1 MPGTFSSGSIKPPIH
16 NQIVELQRKIQ
27 LLEGDR
33 SAYYESSQTT
43 IKKNKSTI
51 LQLRLENKLLH
62 KKLAEALA
70 GDEQVI
76 REAFQNH
83 GSEKAALRNMSAKAA
98 VQVLDQKVCDKMK
111 KLNAQKY
118 ITQTYRRQLDEL
130 HVQFERARK
139 ERRGPPSTEDTTKE
153 GDSAD
158 VLPQKNLRV
167 LENRLEKA
175 QLKCKE
181 AEHIMRSYLKLKQH
195 LQEESLSFQSQLDQ
209 LEGEIL
215 RQKQD
220 LRELQVMNNDA
231 HLAKDAAKAELQRQE
246 ELVYGERRKR
256 EVILSQYKKQVEER
270 RAQAERGE
278 RRAQRAAVHLDEL
291 SSEAQHSVT
300 GGGEE
305 DRAMSSFEEAFHRIR
320 EATGVTGTQEVVDR
334 FISQQD
340 TQKHLHE
347 MKLQNETILQQ
358 LKEER
363 DSLHTQFQE
372 LKYSGESK
380 LTSGRQMLEDCKQHL
395 QREQQR
401 RDGAKET
408 LDRLTHLLNTVNAG
422 VEHLTDKLQH
432 IPLPKDG
439 TVEQAVVD
447 PAERILDLLRQAEW
461 KLQQVQEELQDQD
474 LPTLL
479 KDMEDEEFQASIEGK
494 LPQYNTRITLP
505 ETQRLDPYDEDEDS
519 GDDEGDIITRAS
531 LKRQSQLIIDS
542 KTKRKTRMKK
552 RKGKL

>member
-1 MPGTFSSGSIKPPIH
+1 MPATFSSGSIKPPIH
-16 NQIVELQRKIQ
+16 DQIAELQRKIQ

-43 IKKNKSTI
+43 IKKNRDTI
-51 LQLRLENKLLH
+51 LQLRQENKLLH

-76 REAFQNH
+76 REAFQSR
-83 GSEKAALRNMSAKAA
+83 GSDKAAFRNMSAKAA

-111 KLNAQKY
+111 KLNALKY
-118 ITQTYRRQLDEL
+118 TTETSRRRLDEL
-130 HVQFERARK
+130 HAQYERVRT
-139 ERRGPPSTEDTTKE
+139 ERRGPPSKEDTMNE

-158 VLPQKNLRV
+158 VLPQKQNLRV

-175 QLKCKE
+175 QLKCQE
-181 AEHIMRSYLKLKQH
+181 AEHIMLSYLKLKQH
-195 LQEESLSFQSQLDQ
+195 LQEESLSFQSRLDQ
-209 LEGEIL
+209 LEEEIL
-215 RQKQD
+215 HQKQE

-231 HLAKDAAKAELQRQE
+231 HLAKDSAKAELQQQE

-256 EVILSQYKKQVEER
+256 EVILNRYKKQVEER
-270 RAQAERGE
+270 HAQAERGE
-278 RRAQRAAVHLDEL
+278 RRAQRAAVHPDEL
-291 SSEAQHSVT
+291 SSEAQYSTT

-305 DRAMSSFEEAFHRIR
+305 EAAMSSFEEAFHRIR
-320 EATGVTGTQEVVDR
+320 EATGVTDTQEVVDR

-340 TQKHLHE
+340 TQRHLHE
-347 MKLQNETILQQ
+347 MKVQNEAILQH
-358 LKEER
+358 LKEEK
-363 DSLHTQFQE
+363 DSLDTQFQE

-380 LTSGRQMLEDCKQHL
+380 LTSGRQMLEECKRHL
-395 QREQQR
+395 QKEQQR
-401 RDGAKET
+401 CDSARET
-408 LDRLTHLLNTVNAG
+408 LDRLSHTLNTVCAG

-432 IPLPKDG
+432 IPLMGGAED
-439 TVEQAVVD
+439 VEVD
-447 PAERILDLLRQAEW
+447 SSERILKLLQQAEW
-461 KLQQVQEELQDQD
+461 KLRQVQEELQDKD
-474 LPTLL
+474 LPAVL
-479 KDMEDEEFQASIEGK
+479 KDMEDEEFPASIEGK
-494 LPQYNTRITLP
+494 LPLYNTRITLP

-542 KTKRKTRMKK
+542 KTKRKTRIKK

>member
-1 MPGTFSSGSIKPPIH
+1 MPATFSSGSIKPPIH
-16 NQIVELQRKIQ
+16 DQIAELQRKIQ

-43 IKKNKSTI
+43 IKKNRDTI
-51 LQLRLENKLLH
+51 LQLRQENKLLH

-76 REAFQNH
+76 REAFQSR
-83 GSEKAALRNMSAKAA
+83 GSDKAAFRNMSAKAA

-111 KLNAQKY
+111 KLNALKY
-118 ITQTYRRQLDEL
+118 TTETSRRRLDEL
-130 HVQFERARK
+130 HAQYERVRT
-139 ERRGPPSTEDTTKE
+139 ERRGPPSKEDTMNE

-175 QLKCKE
+175 QLKCQE
-181 AEHIMRSYLKLKQH
+181 AEHIMLSYLKLKQH
-195 LQEESLSFQSQLDQ
+195 LQEESLSFQSRLDQ
-209 LEGEIL
+209 LEEEIL
-215 RQKQD
+215 HQKQE

-231 HLAKDAAKAELQRQE
+231 HLAKDSAKAELQQQE

-256 EVILSQYKKQVEER
+256 EVILNRYKKQVEER
-270 RAQAERGE
+270 HAQAERGE
-278 RRAQRAAVHLDEL
+278 RRAQRAAVHPDEL
-291 SSEAQHSVT
+291 SSEAQYSTT

-305 DRAMSSFEEAFHRIR
+305 EAAMSSFEEAFHRIR
-320 EATGVTGTQEVVDR
+320 EATGVTDTQEVVDR

-340 TQKHLHE
+340 TQRHLHE
-347 MKLQNETILQQ
+347 MKVQNEAILQH
-358 LKEER
+358 LKEEK
-363 DSLHTQFQE
+363 DSLDTQFQE

-380 LTSGRQMLEDCKQHL
+380 LTSGRQMLEECKRHL
-395 QREQQR
+395 QKEQQR
-401 RDGAKET
+401 CDSARET
-408 LDRLTHLLNTVNAG
+408 LDRLSHTLNTVCAG

-432 IPLPKDG
+432 IPLQMGGAED
-439 TVEQAVVD
+439 VEVD
-447 PAERILDLLRQAEW
+447 SSERILKLLQQAEW
-461 KLQQVQEELQDQD
+461 KLRQVQEELQDKD
-474 LPTLL
+474 LPAVL
-479 KDMEDEEFQASIEGK
+479 KDMEDEEFPASIEGK
-494 LPQYNTRITLP
+494 LPLYNTRITLP

-542 KTKRKTRMKK
+542 KTKRKTRIKK

>member
-1 MPGTFSSGSIKPPIH
+1 MPATFSSGSIKPPIH
-16 NQIVELQRKIQ
+16 DQIAELQRKIQ

-43 IKKNKSTI
+43 IKKNRDTI
-51 LQLRLENKLLH
+51 LQLRQENKLLH

-76 REAFQNH
+76 REAFQSR
-83 GSEKAALRNMSAKAA
+83 GSDKAAFRNMSAKAA

-111 KLNAQKY
+111 KLNALKY
-118 ITQTYRRQLDEL
+118 TTETSRRRLDEL
-130 HVQFERARK
+130 HAQYERVRT
-139 ERRGPPSTEDTTKE
+139 ERRGPPSKEDTMNE

-175 QLKCKE
+175 QLKCQE
-181 AEHIMRSYLKLKQH
+181 AEHIMLSYLKLKQH
-195 LQEESLSFQSQLDQ
+195 LQEESLSFQSRLDQ
-209 LEGEIL
+209 LEEEIL
-215 RQKQD
+215 HQKQE

-231 HLAKDAAKAELQRQE
+231 HLAKDSAKAELQQQE

-256 EVILSQYKKQVEER
+256 EVILNRYKKQVEER
-270 RAQAERGE
+270 HAQAERGE
-278 RRAQRAAVHLDEL
+278 RRAQRAAVHPDEL
-291 SSEAQHSVT
+291 SSEAQYSTT

-305 DRAMSSFEEAFHRIR
+305 EAAMSSFEEAFHRIR
-320 EATGVTGTQEVVDR
+320 EATGVTDTQEVVDR

-340 TQKHLHE
+340 TQRHLHE
-347 MKLQNETILQQ
+347 MKVQNEAILQH
-358 LKEER
+358 LKEEK
-363 DSLHTQFQE
+363 DSLDTQFQE

-380 LTSGRQMLEDCKQHL
+380 LTSGRQMLEECKRHL
-395 QREQQR
+395 QKEQQR
-401 RDGAKET
+401 CDSARET
-408 LDRLTHLLNTVNAG
+408 LDRLSHTLNTVCAG

-432 IPLPKDG
+432 IPLMGGAED
-439 TVEQAVVD
+439 VEVD
-447 PAERILDLLRQAEW
+447 SSERILKLLQQAEW
-461 KLQQVQEELQDQD
+461 KLRQVQEELQDKD
-474 LPTLL
+474 LPAVL
-479 KDMEDEEFQASIEGK
+479 KDMEDEEFPASIEGK
-494 LPQYNTRITLP
+494 LPLYNTRITLP

-542 KTKRKTRMKK
+542 KTKRKTRIKK